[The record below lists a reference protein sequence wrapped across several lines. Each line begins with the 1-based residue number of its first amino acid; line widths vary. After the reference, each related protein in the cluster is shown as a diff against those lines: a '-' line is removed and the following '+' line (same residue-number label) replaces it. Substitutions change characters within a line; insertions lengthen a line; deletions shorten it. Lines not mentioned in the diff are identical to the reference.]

1 MRALGRRVPGWVRSL
16 LALIVALT
24 VLRVMEWAMAPV
36 PSAELASE
44 RPPDLRP
51 WDYIGC
57 FDLEVDPWSFSRYV
71 ASSDSAD
78 QALLVAPRRVM
89 LLPDSLDEWGRGYGT
104 RRAAPLSGE
113 YDERLARSLRWFV
126 RADTL
131 WLVWTAG
138 AIRVGVALFS
148 HGDSLT
154 GRALS
159 LRADSAQ
166 GTAAAGAWK
175 INCSTFERYGARA
188 RPRR

>member
-1 MRALGRRVPGWVRSL
+1 MSARRRRVPAWVRSL

-24 VLRVMEWAMAPV
+24 VLRVVQWGMAPT
-36 PSAELASE
+36 PPAELVTE
-44 RPPDLRP
+44 PPPDLRR

-57 FDLEVDPWSFSRYV
+57 YDLEVDPWSFSRYV
-71 ASSDSAD
+71 ANSDSASR
-78 QALLVAPRRVM
+78 ALLTAPCRVM
-89 LLPDSLDEWGRGYGT
+89 LLPDSLDEWGRSYGT
-104 RRAAPLSGE
+104 RRAAPLPGDH
-113 YDERLARSLRWFV
+113 DEALARSLRWFV

-131 WLVWTAG
+131 WLVWAAG
-138 AIRVGVALFS
+138 ATRVGVALFAD
-148 HGDSLT
+148 GDSLT

-175 INCSTFERYGARA
+175 INCSTFERDGALA